1 MNLWKS
7 ADGVDIIPTHIYRE
21 LKPYVESGGT
31 VFVGADSMLIGKRCS
46 FVRVIAMHDPNKKIA
61 KYFYARTK
69 DVTGR
74 YKNLQQKILNEV
86 SLAIETACDVYEN
99 FPDADIEVHVDIG
112 SSKKSKTRT
121 MVDQV
126 KGWVISSGFGFKI
139 KPNSWASSTIADWHT
154 K

>member
-1 MNLWKS
+1 M
-7 ADGVDIIPTHIYRE
+7 
-21 LKPYVESGGT
+21 
-31 VFVGADSMLIGKRCS
+31 
-46 FVRVIAMHDPNKKIA
+46 
-61 KYFYARTK
+61 
-69 DVTGR
+69 
-74 YKNLQQKILNEV
+74 